1 MTNPYKKNILLIS
14 LFLVLIGSFYVVNSV
29 LVYTIVAIIIATIV
43 LMIENIHTRQV
54 TNETHQKHL
63 ELADMLEFK
72 RNQVHHHSDPQHKMH
87 ESFNQLVE
95 CCQNM
100 ASTDT
105 KVAGE
110 MVLIADKVAKGH
122 YSCRIVA
129 DSKTPYVH
137 VLRNSLN
144 KMLDVAEN
152 NLDQAIG
159 TLQKFSNGNFE
170 ARSTVE
176 VEAKM
181 ADLLNNIN
189 YLGEALE
196 TMKKEND
203 VSHKQIVD
211 DSEKLNSTIEEITST
226 TIVDF
231 KAMIT
236 DIVERIHNISIRENE
251 MVQNLH
257 TLVDN
262 ANETKAILET
272 IGDIAEQTNLL
283 ALNAAIEAARAGDH
297 GRGFAVVADEVRQLA
312 ERTQK
317 SLAETS
323 ATTNVLIQSIMENSE
338 HLNKNAQV
346 VNEVSEDVGNV
357 SSKMDEIIDL
367 LNNLT
372 K

>member
-1 MTNPYKKNILLIS
+1 MTNPYKKNILLIA
-14 LFLVLIGSFYVVNSV
+14 LFTLLIISFYIVSSV
-29 LVYTIVAIIIATIV
+29 FVYTILTVFVGIV
-43 LMIENIHTRQV
+43 VLAIENFHSRRLTD
-54 TNETHQKHL
+54 TTHQKHI
-63 ELADMLEFK
+63 ELAELLEFK
-72 RNQVHHHSDPQHKMH
+72 RNQVHNHLDPQHKLH

-100 ASTDT
+100 ALTDT

-144 KMLDVAEN
+144 KMLDVAEEN
-152 NLDQAIG
+152 IDQAID
-159 TLQKFSNGNFE
+159 TLKKFSNGDFK
-170 ARSTVE
+170 ARSKVE

-189 YLGEALE
+189 FLGEALE
-196 TMKKEND
+196 TMKEEND
-203 VSHKQIVD
+203 SSREQIID
-211 DSEKLNSTIEEITST
+211 ASEKLNNTIEEITNT

-236 DIVERIHNISIRENE
+236 DIVERIHYISMQENE
-251 MVQNLH
+251 MVGNLQ
-257 TLVDN
+257 TLVEN
-262 ANETKAILET
+262 ANETKAILQT

-323 ATTNVLIQSIMENSE
+323 ATTNVLIQSIIENSE
-338 HLNKNAQV
+338 HLNKNADIV
-346 VNEVSEDVGNV
+346 KEVSKDIGNV
-357 SSKMDEIIDL
+357 SNKMDEIIDVL
-367 LNNLT
+367 KNLT